1 MKIDQKLV
9 VVIIIAVLLLI
20 GYLTYPFVLEGLSAG
35 SVDTQISTIQKQLS
49 PEKYKNPT
57 DIVLMG
63 QKIDLLTQGI
73 TILNKV
79 LADTK
84 LMKEDKKKNYQTIL
98 ADWQRQLAPLPKKLA
113 DAKAAL
119 DASRKKPTR

>member
-63 QKIDLLTQGI
+63 QKINLLTQGI

-119 DASRKKPTR
+119 DASRKKPPR